1 MQDYTPMTFKGS
13 EMSKMTVANM
23 KIITGPATDG
33 GITLKNKRTGK
44 DVYVHSYVDRTPDDG
59 DDTVVE
65 ARFFGS
71 SEDTF
76 DLIKYDTL
84 FAEDREY
91 VILEVNDIFK

>member
-1 MQDYTPMTFKGS
+1 MQYNPMHFKGT
-13 EMSKMTVANM
+13 EMTKLTVANM

-71 SEDTF
+71 SEDKF